1 MPVKAILLD
10 YDDTLVD
17 TFGSRLLAAKLA
29 AEGILDPA
37 LDMNA
42 IMRNS
47 AGRPQ
52 RDIWKDLSDS
62 DQTAEI
68 LMEKYMNHYWNDTS
82 KSIEIFQGV
91 KDLLSEL
98 MLKQLKLGIVTSKV
112 RLMHNATGPY
122 GVLVEIKRLGLSEMF
137 DVVVGW
143 PDVAESKPHPA
154 PIHYALNQLKISP
167 DDAVMVGDSHIDI
180 KAAKRAGVTSVAAKW
195 GTLNEHLLIQS
206 NPDYTIESPHQLI
219 ELV

>member
-143 PDVAESKPHPA
+143 PDVAESKPHPCLL
-154 PIHYALNQLKISP
+154 YTSP
-167 DDAVMVGDSHIDI
+167 
-180 KAAKRAGVTSVAAKW
+180 
-195 GTLNEHLLIQS
+195 
-206 NPDYTIESPHQLI
+206 SPRD
-219 ELV
+219 

>member
-1 MPVKAILLD
+1 MPVKVILLD

-17 TFGSRLLAAKLA
+17 TFRSRLLAAKLA
-29 AEGILDPA
+29 AEGILDPE
-37 LDMNA
+37 LDMNT

-52 RDIWKDLSDS
+52 RDIWKDLADS

-68 LMEKYMNHYWNDTS
+68 LMEKYMNLYWNETS

-98 MLKQLKLGIVTSKV
+98 MLRQLKLGIVTSKV

-143 PDVAESKPHPA
+143 PDVTESKPHPA
-154 PIHYALNQLKISP
+154 PIHYALNQLKIPHS
-167 DDAVMVGDSHIDI
+167 DAIMVGDSHIDI

-195 GTLNEHLLIQS
+195 GTLNEHLLNES
-206 NPDYTIESPHQLI
+206 NPDYAIEFPHQLI